1 MNLSCSHGLAS
12 SLIFAK
18 QASKSGLRFVGRKPF
33 SEHLPVSISAITVVK
48 GANFR

>member
-18 QASKSGLRFVGRKPF
+18 QASKSGLRFVGGKRF
-33 SEHLPVSISAITVVK
+33 SEHLRSFYVRDDSLK